1 MVAAASLEGFETDGT
16 LRSMSL
22 STRLPKGQSRYASD
36 VDLPL
41 RDVVFEGRFFGER
54 HREGAAAV
62 ANFLHGGLDVGQ
74 ALRAWFGSRLADIAA
89 GGRDSL
95 RCAIDRDIAAI
106 DAVLSRQVDAIL
118 HMPRLRDLEGRW
130 RGLAWLV
137 EGLEPGS
144 RRIKVKLQSVRWAEL
159 CRDLERALEFDQSL
173 TFRRI
178 YEEEF
183 GHPGGEPFGLMV
195 IDHALRHR
203 PTADAPTDDVGAVEL
218 LSAVAAA
225 AFMPVVLSLDP
236 SVLDVERFS
245 DLDGA
250 RDVVLPLRDGE
261 HVRWRALA
269 GRPDMRFVGVAL
281 PRLLARHPWP
291 DDPSRIDGFR
301 YQEFAPDS
309 DSRVWMCAGW
319 AFAACALRAFAE
331 NRWPADVRGVE
342 IDRVG
347 GGLVTDLPPEPFASG
362 PPLAWPRTAIE
373 YKFSGQ
379 QEEALVQVGLMPV
392 SCLPFGPDMV
402 FGSVRSMQAPAS
414 YTGASA
420 AAAEANARLSSQIN
434 SLLCASRFAHLLKVM
449 ARDKIGSVTSAEN
462 VQDELNRWLLQ
473 YVNTN
478 VDNTTASRARF
489 PLIEGQVQVR
499 ERADQPGSFQCI
511 MHLRPH
517 YQLDEISTT
526 FHLVTDLESARG
538 R

>member
-1 MVAAASLEGFETDGT
+1 MVETGSSEGLKLDDTVQLASLSMRRP
-16 LRSMSL
+16 RS
-22 STRLPKGQSRYASD
+22 ASD
-36 VDLPL
+36 AGLPL
-41 RDVVFEGRFFGER
+41 RDVVLGGRFFGER

-62 ANFLHGGLDVGQ
+62 AHFLHGTLDVVQ
-74 ALRAWFGSRLADIAA
+74 ALQAWFGHRLAGIAT

-95 RCAIDRDIAAI
+95 RGALDRDIAAI
-106 DAVLSRQVDAIL
+106 DATLGRQIDAIL

-137 EGLEPGS
+137 EGLEPNN
-144 RRIKVKLQSVRWAEL
+144 RRLKVKVQTVRWAEL

-203 PTADAPTDDVGAVEL
+203 PSSESPTDDIGGIEL

-225 AFMPVVLSLDP
+225 AFMPVILSLDP
-236 SVLDVERFS
+236 SVLEVERIS
-245 DLDGA
+245 DLDGV
-250 RDVVLPLRDGE
+250 RDVTLPLRDSE

-269 GRPDMRFVGVAL
+269 GRADMRFVGVAL
-281 PRLLARHPWP
+281 PRLLARHPWR

-301 YQEFAPDS
+301 YQEYAPDS

-342 IDRVG
+342 LDRVG

-362 PPLAWPRTAIE
+362 PPLAWPRTAVE
-373 YKFSGQ
+373 YRFSSR
-379 QEEALVQVGLMPV
+379 QEEALVGAGLMPV
-392 SCLPFGPDMV
+392 TCLPFGSDMV
-402 FGSVRSMQAPAS
+402 FGSVRSMQAPPS
-414 YTGASA
+414 YTGVSA

-434 SLLCASRFAHLLKVM
+434 SILCASRFAHLLKVM
-449 ARDKIGSVTSAEN
+449 VRDKVGSVTSAEN
-462 VQDELNRWLLQ
+462 IQDQLNRWLLE

-489 PLIEGQVQVR
+489 PLIEGKVQVQ
-499 ERADQPGSFQCI
+499 ERPDQPGSFRCI

-526 FHLVTDLESARG
+526 FHLVTDIAPARSH
-538 R
+538 